1 MSFFVLEKI
10 SKEVCYNVENSSMGF
25 CYMSLPIASGNEREL
40 SMQSFCCFVS
50 PKLSRLNPAK
60 PTVRNQSTQWG
71 VMVPSQCLS
80 MLLLMVWYVVSSAHK
95 VKTTFNFFSVVL
107 ALMEWILSKCYFG
120 EIFSAIP
127 WRCNKR
133 FKVLTILNSWCLCK
147 SAKTTTKQK
156 MVMVG

>member
-1 MSFFVLEKI
+1 VLQCRKFFNGFLLYEPPHCFWEWKRTQHAEFLLFCLPKI
-10 SKEVCYNVENSSMGF
+10 EQFK
-25 CYMSLPIASGNEREL
+25 SLS
-40 SMQSFCCFVS
+40 
-50 PKLSRLNPAK
+50 K

-95 VKTTFNFFSVVL
+95 VKTTFNFVLVGL
-107 ALMEWILSKCYFG
+107 ALMEWLLSKFYFV

-133 FKVLTILNSWCLCK
+133 FKVLTILNSCCLCK

-156 MVMVG
+156 TLMVG